1 MRKLII
7 IIAIFISLCVASCTT
22 TRYVEIP
29 VENTKI
35 EYVDKIKYD
44 SIYLRD
50 SISQKKYNDTIY
62 IEKYKYLYKYKYL
75 KDTISKV
82 DTISIVTVQEVTKE
96 VNKLYN
102 WQIILMVLGGG
113 LIAICGYK
121 LLNIIKI

>member
-50 SISQKKYNDTIY
+50 SIS
-62 IEKYKYLYKYKYL
+62 
-75 KDTISKV
+75 
-82 DTISIVTVQEVTKE
+82 
-96 VNKLYN
+96 
-102 WQIILMVLGGG
+102 
-113 LIAICGYK
+113 
-121 LLNIIKI
+121 